1 MTTPQNPY
9 QRPVDPELSN
19 QRPPAH
25 PAFGPAT
32 GQMPISPPPGYGWA
46 PPPKKSFWKST
57 GGILTIVFGTI
68 GLIVA
73 GCVGLAVLG
82 FVTDQN
88 AAKDMD
94 VKITSCRF
102 EGSGALPSVTVGL
115 QVTNTGSSARGASV
129 GLEYRD
135 GGGRRIDTDTA
146 RVPRLAPGDT
156 AAYEEVTFL
165 DAPTSGG
172 TCKITKVS

>member
-1 MTTPQNPY
+1 MSTQSQP
-9 QRPVDPELSN
+9 PVN
-19 QRPPAH
+19 
-25 PAFGPAT
+25 
-32 GQMPISPPPGYGWA
+32 PGYGPPAYGQPIPPANWA
-46 PPPKKSFWKST
+46 YPPLPKKSFWRST

-68 GLIVA
+68 GLIVL

-88 AAKDMD
+88 AAKGMD

-102 EGSGALPSVTVGL
+102 EGSDILPSVTVGL
-115 QVTNTGSSARGASV
+115 QVTNTGSSARGANV

-146 RVPRLAPGDT
+146 RVPSLAPGDT
-156 AAYEEVTFL
+156 AAYEEVTLL
-165 DAPTSGG
+165 DAAASGG